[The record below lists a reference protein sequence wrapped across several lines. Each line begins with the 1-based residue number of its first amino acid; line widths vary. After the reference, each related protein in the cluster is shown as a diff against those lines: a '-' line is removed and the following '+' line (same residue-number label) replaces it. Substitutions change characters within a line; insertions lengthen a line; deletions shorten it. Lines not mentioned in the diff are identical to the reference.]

1 MSKYYTLKIKD
12 VVRETADTI
21 TIHFRQP
28 LFTTIKYEAGQFLTL
43 IVPINGKTYR
53 RAYSL
58 SSAPHVDSTLAVS
71 IKRVPNG
78 IVSNYLNDHIKVGD
92 RLDIMEPMGH
102 FKLSIDPKAARHIVL
117 FGAGSGVTPLMSI
130 AKSVLAYEPKSSVS
144 LIYGNRNESGII
156 FAKVLEE
163 MQKKYAERFNLVHTL
178 TQAEGKWNGY
188 TGRIDKTL
196 TINVMNLL
204 PKADPNTSEYF
215 MCGPEGMMEA
225 VVEGLTFLKV
235 PAERIHRESFN
246 APSAE
251 ENTADANGTAQ
262 TDREVTIV
270 LDGETHKIMVASNK
284 FVLDAALDAGL
295 DMPYS
300 CQSGLCTACRGR
312 CVAGEVKMLEDEG
325 LTENEIKQ
333 GYVLTC
339 VSKPLTDNVKIE
351 IG

>member
-12 VVRETADTI
+12 VVRETSDTI

-58 SSAPHVDSTLAVS
+58 SSAPNVDSTLAVT

-117 FGAGSGVTPLMSI
+117 LGAGSGVTPLMSI
-130 AKSVLAYEPKSSVS
+130 AKSVLAYEPKSVVS

-156 FAKVLEE
+156 FAKTLEE
-163 MQKKYAERFNLVHTL
+163 MQKKYGERFNLVHTL
-178 TQAEGKWNGY
+178 TQPEGKWNSY
-188 TGRIDKTL
+188 TGRIDKNL
-196 TINVMNLL
+196 TINVLNLL
-204 PKADPNTSEYF
+204 PKDLYTSQYF
-215 MCGPEGMMEA
+215 MCGPEGMMDA

-235 PAERIHRESFN
+235 SPEQIYRETFN
-246 APSAE
+246 PPSAE
-251 ENTADANGTAQ
+251 EKTTDTNNNLQ
-262 TDREVTIV
+262 IDREVTIV
-270 LDGETHKIMVASNK
+270 LDGDTHKITVAPDK

-300 CQSGLCTACRGR
+300 CQSGLCTACRGK
-312 CVAGEVKMLEDEG
+312 CVTGEVKMIEDEG